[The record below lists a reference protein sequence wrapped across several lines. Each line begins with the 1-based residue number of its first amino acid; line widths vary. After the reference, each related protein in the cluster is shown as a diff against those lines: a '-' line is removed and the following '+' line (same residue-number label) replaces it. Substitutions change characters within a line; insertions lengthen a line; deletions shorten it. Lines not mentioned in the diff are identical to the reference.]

1 MRTVAESRPGGGR
14 RILRTDRLQLRE
26 LTGEDRPALYRILQ
40 DEITMTHYEGAFDDA
55 LVEAWLSR
63 MLERYRR
70 DGYGLWAVQ
79 LRDTGEV
86 IGQCGI
92 TRQPG
97 PLPETTVD
105 EVGYLFH
112 RDHWGHG
119 YATEAARA
127 CRDYAFTALG
137 TDRVWAHVRDT
148 NLASINVAI
157 RLGMM
162 VRQRF
167 VKHYRG
173 VAMPHL
179 AFAVDREPDLG

>member
-1 MRTVAESRPGGGR
+1 M
-14 RILRTDRLQLRE
+14 ILRTDRLQLRE
-26 LTGEDRPALYRILQ
+26 MTGEDLPALHTILQ

-55 LVEAWLSR
+55 LVKAWLSR
-63 MLERYRR
+63 MRQRYRR

-79 LRDTGEV
+79 LRTTGQV

-97 PLPETTVD
+97 ALPETTVD

-127 CRDYAFTALG
+127 CRDYAFTTLG
-137 TDRVWAHVRDT
+137 ADRVWAHVRDT
-148 NLASINVAI
+148 NLASMNVAI
-157 RLGMM
+157 RLGMT

-173 VAMPHL
+173 VEMPHL
-179 AFAVDREPDLG
+179 AFAVDREPLPVVSDRAERA